1 MPMGDKK
8 NMRTAVMN
16 KLAGDL
22 AAAWPDPAQP
32 VKLARSAFPLDRAE
46 AYYVQDQMH
55 HLLDQGLAGWKVG
68 ATSQKM
74 RELDGHDDVIPGRI
88 FATRS
93 YLGPKH
99 NLMISDFP
107 NARVETEFAFRLIKA
122 PVMRKAPWTAEELVP
137 MMTLHPAIEIIGNRY
152 AVEDASKA
160 ENSLLTIADNGGGMA
175 FVFGN
180 AVEDW
185 QGTDF
190 QHHPISLSVGG
201 GNAAEN
207 FLGEMRC
214 VPAEAVAD
222 LVNHLAARGHELA
235 AGDFVSTGA
244 ATVPQPFVAGDS
256 VMADFGSLGVIELQF

>member
-1 MPMGDKK
+1 MAKISEK
-8 NMRTAVMN
+8 EIEAAN
-16 KLAGDL
+16 KQL
-22 AAAWPDPAQP
+22 
-32 VKLARSAFPLDRAE
+32 E
-46 AYYVQDQMH
+46 ATQLTNQLINV
-55 HLLDQGLAGWKVG
+55 LL
-68 ATSQKM
+68 
-74 RELDGHDDVIPGRI
+74 
-88 FATRS
+88 
-93 YLGPKH
+93 
-99 NLMISDFP
+99 
-107 NARVETEFAFRLIKA
+107 
-122 PVMRKAPWTAEELVP
+122 RK
-137 MMTLHPAIEIIGNRY
+137 
-152 AVEDASKA
+152 AVEDGNQSKA
-160 ENSLLTIADNGGGMA
+160 DAEAIRRVLLEIADGDMSQQSEMIDALNQLVVIAEESKQEAGDDSDDIKGLLLTIADNGGGMA

-256 VMADFGSLGVIELQF
+256 VKADFGSLGVIELQF

>member
-1 MPMGDKK
+1 
-8 NMRTAVMN
+8 MRNAVLD
-16 KLAGDL
+16 KLADDL
-22 AAAWPDPAQP
+22 AAAWPNPAQP
-32 VKLARSAFPLDRAE
+32 VKLTRDMFPFDRAE
-46 AYYVQDQMH
+46 AYDVQDQMH
-55 HLLDQGLAGWKVG
+55 LLLGQGLAGWKVG

-93 YLGPKH
+93 YVGPKH
-99 NLMISDFP
+99 DLLISDFP
-107 NARVETEFAFRLIKA
+107 NARVETEFAFRLVEA
-122 PVMRKAPWTAEELVP
+122 PVMRRAPWTAAELVP

-152 AVEDASKA
+152 IVEDASKA

-175 FVFGN
+175 FVFGYE
-180 AVEDW
+180 VKDW

-190 QHHPISLSVGG
+190 QNHPISLSVSGAD
-201 GNAAEN
+201 AAEN

-222 LVNHLAARGHELA
+222 LVNHLAARGYELA

-244 ATVPQPFVAGDS
+244 ATVPQPFVAGDN
-256 VMADFGSLGVIELQF
+256 VIADFGSLGIIELQF

>member
-1 MPMGDKK
+1 M
-8 NMRTAVMN
+8 
-16 KLAGDL
+16 
-22 AAAWPDPAQP
+22 
-32 VKLARSAFPLDRAE
+32 FPFDRAE
-46 AYYVQDQMH
+46 AYDVQDQMH
-55 HLLDQGLAGWKVG
+55 LLLGQGLAGWKVG

-93 YLGPKH
+93 YVGPKH
-99 NLMISDFP
+99 DLLISDFP
-107 NARVETEFAFRLIKA
+107 NARVETEFAFRLVEA
-122 PVMRKAPWTAEELVP
+122 PVMRRAPWTAAELVP

-152 AVEDASKA
+152 IVEDASKA

-175 FVFGN
+175 FVFGDE
-180 AVEDW
+180 VKDW

-190 QHHPISLSVGG
+190 QNHPISLSVSGAD
-201 GNAAEN
+201 AAEN

-222 LVNHLAARGHELA
+222 LVNHLAARGYELA

-244 ATVPQPFVAGDS
+244 ATVPQPFVAGDNII
-256 VMADFGSLGVIELQF
+256 ADFGSLGIIELQF

>member
-1 MPMGDKK
+1 
-8 NMRTAVMN
+8 MRTAVLN
-16 KLAGDL
+16 KLASDL

-46 AYYVQDQMH
+46 AYYVQDRMH

-99 NLMISDFP
+99 NFLISDFP

-122 PVMRKAPWTAEELVP
+122 PVMRQAPWTAEELVP

-185 QGTDF
+185 QGR
-190 QHHPISLSVGG
+190 
-201 GNAAEN
+201 E
-207 FLGEMRC
+207 
-214 VPAEAVAD
+214 
-222 LVNHLAARGHELA
+222 
-235 AGDFVSTGA
+235 
-244 ATVPQPFVAGDS
+244 
-256 VMADFGSLGVIELQF
+256 

>member
-1 MPMGDKK
+1 
-8 NMRTAVMN
+8 MRNAVLD
-16 KLAGDL
+16 KLADDL
-22 AAAWPDPAQP
+22 AAAWPNPAQP
-32 VKLARSAFPLDRAE
+32 VKLTRDMFPFDRAE
-46 AYYVQDQMH
+46 AYDVQDQMH
-55 HLLDQGLAGWKVG
+55 LLLGQGLAGWKVG

-93 YLGPKH
+93 YVGPKH
-99 NLMISDFP
+99 DLLISDFP
-107 NARVETEFAFRLIKA
+107 NARVETEFAFRLVEA
-122 PVMRKAPWTAEELVP
+122 PVMRRTPWTAAELVP

-152 AVEDASKA
+152 IVEDASKA

-175 FVFGN
+175 FVFGYE
-180 AVEDW
+180 VKDW

-190 QHHPISLSVGG
+190 QNHPISLSVSGAD
-201 GNAAEN
+201 AAEN

-222 LVNHLAARGHELA
+222 LVNHLAARGYELA

-244 ATVPQPFVAGDS
+244 ATVPQPFVAGDN
-256 VMADFGSLGVIELQF
+256 VIADFGSLGIIELQF

>member
-1 MPMGDKK
+1 
-8 NMRTAVMN
+8 MRNAVLD
-16 KLAGDL
+16 KLADDL
-22 AAAWPDPAQP
+22 AAAWPNPAQP
-32 VKLARSAFPLDRAE
+32 VKLTRDMFPFDRAE
-46 AYYVQDQMH
+46 AYDVQDQMH
-55 HLLDQGLAGWKVG
+55 LLLGQGLAGWKVG

-93 YLGPKH
+93 YVGPKH
-99 NLMISDFP
+99 DLLISDFP
-107 NARVETEFAFRLIKA
+107 NARVETEFAFRLVEA
-122 PVMRKAPWTAEELVP
+122 PVMRRTPWTAAELVP

-152 AVEDASKA
+152 IVEDASKA

-175 FVFGN
+175 FVFGYE
-180 AVEDW
+180 VKDW

-190 QHHPISLSVGG
+190 QNHPISLSVSGAD
-201 GNAAEN
+201 AAEN

-222 LVNHLAARGHELA
+222 LVNHLAVRGYELA

-244 ATVPQPFVAGDS
+244 ATVPQPFVAGDN
-256 VMADFGSLGVIELQF
+256 VIADFGSLGIIELQF